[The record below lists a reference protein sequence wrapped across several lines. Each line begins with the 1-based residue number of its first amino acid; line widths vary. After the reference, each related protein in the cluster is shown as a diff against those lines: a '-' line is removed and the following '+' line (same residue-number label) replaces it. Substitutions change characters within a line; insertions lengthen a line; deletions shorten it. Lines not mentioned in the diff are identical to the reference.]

1 MSRPYCIVLL
11 ILSVLIVIVAAFGTW
26 THFRSPEAVAV
37 EDPSAVW
44 IALLK
49 GFNGDVVYVGSDQ
62 SRAYFRLGYFF
73 WSYYK
78 VPACAAHLPETFSVG
93 RQPGYVV
100 HLHFENGNI
109 HNSISECVNYAG
121 NALGKLDRN

>member
-1 MSRPYCIVLL
+1 MSRPYRIVLL
-11 ILSVLIVIVAAFGTW
+11 ISALLIAIVATSGTW
-26 THFRSPEAVAV
+26 THFRSPESVAI
-37 EDPSAVW
+37 EDSSAVW

-49 GFNGDVVYVGSDQ
+49 GFNGDVVYVGSAH
-62 SRAYFRLGYFF
+62 SNAYFRLGHFF

-78 VPACAAHLPETFSVG
+78 VPACAVHLPETFPVG

-109 HNSISECVNYAG
+109 HNLISECVKYAG